1 MTNLQTL
8 LIVLGIIV
16 AAMLV
21 LAFVVPVLKKRGID
35 LDKVLAQTQSA
46 INTASTAFALVKPFV
61 DDKNT
66 VDVGDKILTAASIGV
81 GNAEQLLHIGK
92 IPAER
97 RHDEALKYVRDTLFL
112 ANVPWSNE
120 VEALTEGAIQASVNA
135 LGHKPPTVVLEYKP
149 PDGTTATEIEVTTE
163 ITIEE

>member
-66 VDVGDKILTAASIGV
+66 VDIGDKILTAASIGV

-92 IPAER
+92 IPADK
-97 RHDEALKYVRDTLFL
+97 RHSEAMKYVQNTLGL
-112 ANVPWSNE
+112 AGVEWTPD
-120 VEALTEGAIQASVNA
+120 VEALAEGAIQASVNA
-135 LGHKPPTVVLEYKP
+135 LGHN
-149 PDGTTATEIEVTTE
+149 
-163 ITIEE
+163 TISSVAANAK